1 MYMYSYPLYLFIEI
15 EKDIRNNLTFYLLG
29 PKDSIIYYN
38 DGEPNDSLQG
48 KCNITIRNYTY

>member
-1 MYMYSYPLYLFIEI
+1 MYSYPLYLFIEI